1 MLLVSSNKGRALA
14 LVIAEGRRAVAERMH
29 ALADA
34 ADERVPDCYARLVD
48 TLERAFW
55 AEELVMGAVGPRAL
69 RTQRENH
76 ARALSALHQAA
87 SRINAGDCALARE
100 ALVLLGRFLQMHGR
114 EIDVALEPAPPVGGR
129 QARCR
134 KQARFRPRRP
144 RAMRRA

>member
-100 ALVLLGRFLQMHGR
+100 AMVLLGRFLQMHGR
-114 EIDVALEPAPPVGGR
+114 EIDVALEPAPLAGRR